1 MKRTLIPLFAA
12 LAFAG
17 TARSQNPD
25 KPRPDGASLERLKH
39 EVEELRRAGKNEE
52 AERLQHKAHEAME
65 RRKDGEAQE
74 RKAGGEQEVR
84 REKQKSEPK
93 PEGKP
98 ELKAEHRKMPPNPG
112 PARLDAPSQ
121 ARKDGAS
128 PGGQMADRLKGRIEQ
143 LRREGKG
150 EQAEQ
155 FAKRAREMWEKRR
168 GESASGGRGESHGDK
183 HAPKSDERA
192 AHLAE
197 AAKHLNA
204 AGIHVSPEMLG
215 KFGQKSSGKSEQHPW
230 FSHRSQRSEGSPGGF
245 GERPHSPS
253 NDGAA
258 PGAGSRFD
266 AMRKHFGS
274 ASGRPP
280 FPPAPGAGSPG
291 QHPFPPKGA
300 PSPEGPQGPRV
311 NAMHRSPGG
320 MPGHQPVPPQ
330 ANRAPGAGPSDSVQN
345 EVRALAKQVQELRAM
360 IQQQRGAAP
369 NAAPMP
375 QGGGGGFHRPDFR
388 APQAAPGG
396 LGANREHS
404 GFPQRPSGESRGDNH
419 PRSEGR
425 PSNPPGNP
433 AIPGDRP
440 RGDAP
445 QAR

>member
-12 LAFAG
+12 LIFAG

-25 KPRPDGASLERLKH
+25 QPRPDGAEIDRLKH
-39 EVEELRRAGKNEE
+39 EVEELRRAGKTEE
-52 AERLQHKAHEAME
+52 AEA
-65 RRKDGEAQE
+65 RKRKPDGAQE
-74 RKAGGEQEVR
+74 VH
-84 REKQKSEPK
+84 REKSKSEPN

-98 ELKAEHRKMPPNPG
+98 EPKAEFRKSPPNPG
-112 PARLDAPSQ
+112 PARPDAPAQ
-121 ARKDGAS
+121 ARKDGPFA
-128 PGGQMADRLKGRIEQ
+128 GGPIAERLKGRIEA

-168 GESASGGRGESHGDK
+168 SGLAGGVRGKSHGEK
-183 HAPKSDERA
+183 PAPKSDERA

-204 AGIHVSPEMLG
+204 AGIHVSPEMLE
-215 KFGQKSSGKSEQHPW
+215 KFGQKFSGKPEHRPW
-230 FSHRSQRSEGSPGGF
+230 FSHRSERPAGSPGGF
-245 GERPHSPS
+245 GERRHFPS

-266 AMRKHFGS
+266 AMHR
-274 ASGRPP
+274 
-280 FPPAPGAGSPG
+280 
-291 QHPFPPKGA
+291 
-300 PSPEGPQGPRV
+300 GPD
-311 NAMHRSPGG
+311 G
-320 MPGHQPVPPQ
+320 MPGHHPVPHQ
-330 ANRAPGAGPSDSVQN
+330 ANRAPGAEPSSDAVQN
-345 EVRALAKQVQELRAM
+345 EIRALAKQVQELRAM
-360 IQQQRGAAP
+360 IQQQRGGAP
-369 NAAPMP
+369 DAAPMP
-375 QGGGGGFHRPDFR
+375 QGVGRAFHRPHFR

-396 LGANREHS
+396 PGANREHS
-404 GFPQRPSGESRGDNH
+404 GFPQRNPGESRGDNH

-445 QAR
+445 QP